1 MRTATKWSRTA
12 AAAAALGSLLA
23 AGSAQAVIVYSG
35 LVNLAIPN
43 TAAGLYVNVL
53 DGTSFSGPGT
63 FPTLPG
69 PGSNFDFNVFG
80 TSTWTFF
87 APGTSGQSAPTVP
100 ASSKGYVS
108 VGPTGAAVNLAP
120 GTLIDG
126 SSIFNTGS
134 PSASALTTGSSALVG
149 FRFRNEGP
157 NLAVATDDTVH
168 FGWARVTLT
177 AGVPGTLI
185 DYAFESTPLTG
196 IQAGV
201 VPEPGTWLLMGL
213 GVAGLLAARQR
224 QRGA

>member
-87 APGTSGQSAPTVP
+87 APGTSGQSAPTVQP
-100 ASSKGYVS
+100 ARRA
-108 VGPTGAAVNLAP
+108 TC
-120 GTLIDG
+120 
-126 SSIFNTGS
+126 
-134 PSASALTTGSSALVG
+134 PSDPLV
-149 FRFRNEGP
+149 P
-157 NLAVATDDTVH
+157 
-168 FGWARVTLT
+168 
-177 AGVPGTLI
+177 
-185 DYAFESTPLTG
+185 
-196 IQAGV
+196 Q
-201 VPEPGTWLLMGL
+201 
-213 GVAGLLAARQR
+213 
-224 QRGA
+224 